1 MPSNCEVFMRNN
13 WKIFVYPIVVKVVA
27 RSHVHAGGRGW
38 GTLKDGFRGGDYMAK
53 ADQAAD
59 LTGTY

>member
-1 MPSNCEVFMRNN
+1 MRNN
-13 WKIFVYPIVVKVVA
+13 WKFFVYLIVVKVVA